1 MLMHICIVTIFYV
14 GEGTIYLNFKLDSV
28 AVEHEIFFFA
38 KIAIAW
44 KLLVLNIFLF
54 FISGTFGY
62 VGTSVFVR
70 KIYSTVKID

>member
-1 MLMHICIVTIFYV
+1 MLMRINIVAIFYV
-14 GEGTIYLNFKLDSV
+14 GEGAIYLNFKLDSV
-28 AVEHEIFFFA
+28 AVEHEIFFFTE
-38 KIAIAW
+38 ITIAW